1 MKVRDK
7 DVKRTLMDA
16 IVEFKQQVAAVFN
29 VMSQDS
35 QEHIDNLL
43 IAQLNDAAYKAIR
56 KTGLRKKLDE
66 RTIKNEEFFKKLD
79 LQLNAA
85 HKKIDF
91 DKVAAAQ
98 EAIMDEKVG
107 VCPMSQCNV
116 LDLMRAKDA
125 MCIGLSVK
133 RSEATIADPTKLVI
147 AKVFPV
153 YMSLDSFLESAIF
166 NLKMNQDAAG
176 NFDITDEAGKLAVG
190 AGREE
195 LTGLLP
201 LFLFPEHWELAK
213 RKAQSLYG
221 FMCTLE
227 PLGYTQSQFFTI
239 PFLVLSKALQ
249 QSLAE
254 PSEAMDQVVQLVLE
268 TCAQMIGSNNTFKQ
282 QTIEALLG
290 FLNNPAGRTA
300 DVVADVGVLA
310 AQMYAWSQLP
320 EDQRYPAIEDPQAA
334 GESNT
339 VPADQLGKFARF
351 AVEEMLR
358 RQQKIKDAPGKA
370 QLLKLLVPGYE
381 QLVEEV
387 KSMTHR
393 VTQEKMSRGQKVG
406 GAGAYAS
413 YQAAANALRER
424 AQAAAGGAGGAQAAA
439 E

>member
-116 LDLMRAKDA
+116 IDLMRAKDA

-176 NFDITDEAGKLAVG
+176 NFDIKDEAGKLAVG

-249 QSLAE
+249 QAAAE
-254 PSEAMDQVVQLVLE
+254 PSEAMNQVCELVLE
-268 TCAQMIGSNNTFKQ
+268 TCSQMIGSNNTFKQ

-310 AQMYAWSQLP
+310 AQIYAWSQLP

-339 VPADQLGKFARF
+339 VPPDQLGKFARF

-424 AQAAAGGAGGAQAAA
+424 AQAAACGAGGAQAAA